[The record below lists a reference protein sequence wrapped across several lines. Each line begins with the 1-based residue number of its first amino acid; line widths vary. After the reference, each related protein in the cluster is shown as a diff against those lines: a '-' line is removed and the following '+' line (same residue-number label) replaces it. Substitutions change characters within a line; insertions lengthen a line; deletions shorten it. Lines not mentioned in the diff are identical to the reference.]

1 MEQSQ
6 KQHQAWYLLPEKPT
20 AVAHSGE
27 SIGMMAPAGFYSSC
41 PRLGFAEY
49 RWQKVPWAVTDTTG
63 LLYVSYGLGQHRAN
77 TQLRTF
83 LSFLTW
89 AEKQR
94 SPHFSS
100 DDQLAI
106 ENLLPASFPLLNSLF
121 LPPVLQTRSPICIC
135 TFQPCNEDQ
144 KGCCDGQ
151 N

>member
-6 KQHQAWYLLPEKPT
+6 KQHQVCYLLPEKST
-20 AVAHSGE
+20 AVTHSGQKWKCWYD
-27 SIGMMAPAGFYSSC
+27 GTC
-41 PRLGFAEY
+41 RVLLLTPRISGT
-49 RWQKVPWAVTDTTG
+49 KG
-63 LLYVSYGLGQHRAN
+63 LLYLSDGLGQHHAN
-77 TQLRTF
+77 PPLRTF

-89 AEKQR
+89 AENQR

-106 ENLLPASFPLLNSLF
+106 ENLLPASFPLPNSLF
-121 LPPVLQTRSPICIC
+121 LPPVLQSRSPICIC
-135 TFQPCNEDQ
+135 TFQPRNEDQ